1 MREPD
6 GMRHLM
12 GLVSELNAAREE
24 RRKHAEFAL
33 TLDSAPTRPRR
44 FRCRIGRHR
53 WVMDRYWSIGGLL
66 VDGRVCRDCGHSERK
81 RVVVHRP

>member
-1 MREPD
+1 MRDPD

-12 GLVSELNAAREE
+12 GLVSELNARREE
-24 RRKHAEFAL
+24 RAES
-33 TLDSAPTRPRR
+33 LDRLLRPR

-66 VDGRVCRDCGHSERK
+66 VDRACVPGLRSLAAQARGRA
-81 RVVVHRP
+81 RP